1 LQSEANRAS
10 LLDLYRQVRC
20 GKPVRLDDTN
30 QLVSLLRLSGI
41 TRVEAGGLRVRNR
54 IYERVFD
61 RAWITQHMPD
71 AELRRQRA
79 AYQRGL
85 WRATAVA
92 AAVVILIAGLALA
105 AVNQA
110 QRADRLRRLAGGRLY
125 VADMNLA
132 QQALD
137 PGD

>member
-61 RAWITQHMPD
+61 PAWIAQNMPD

-79 AYQRGL
+79 AYQRGVL
-85 WRATAVA
+85 RATAIGATVA
-92 AAVVILIAGLALA
+92 AVTLSLAVMALT
-105 AVNQA
+105 QKR
-110 QRADRLRRLAGGRLY
+110 RAEEQLVQINVTSGMRLA
-125 VADMNLA
+125 NE
-132 QQALD
+132 
-137 PGD
+137 GDVLG